1 MILAPQENELL
12 STFLFTPL
20 VYLTFSI
27 MIRAGPG
34 RWVNLLALPAFLM
47 IIFIGPYAFFTVL
60 SSLHRVSGPS
70 SDPSTLIHNG
80 SVELYSEGSHQVF
93 FETQFRSPP
102 RLKVRLNGMNEDSVR
117 FRISDQERDHFTIDI
132 IKSNRYPVDIWYEA
146 FGRSPVD
153 TSRSSS
159 VEQ

>member
-1 MILAPQENELL
+1 MTVPMFFLVRAIQGASHTTIYSAYPYEIAAAVIGFSLCGYAQLSGRTKSPIALSLGMGLGQAVAVMILAPQENELL
-12 STFLFTPL
+12 STLLFTPL

-34 RWVNLLALPAFLM
+34 RWVNLLSIPAFLM
-47 IIFIGPYAFFTVL
+47 IIFIGPYALFTVL

-93 FETQFRSPP
+93 FET
-102 RLKVRLNGMNEDSVR
+102 
-117 FRISDQERDHFTIDI
+117 
-132 IKSNRYPVDIWYEA
+132 
-146 FGRSPVD
+146 
-153 TSRSSS
+153 
-159 VEQ
+159 